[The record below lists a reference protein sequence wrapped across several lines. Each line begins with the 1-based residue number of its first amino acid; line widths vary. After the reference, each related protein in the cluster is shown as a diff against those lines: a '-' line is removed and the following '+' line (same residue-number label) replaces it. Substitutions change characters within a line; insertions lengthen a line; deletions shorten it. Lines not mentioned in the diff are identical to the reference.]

1 MQSRRSQIALL
12 VLLTFV
18 VGSIVA
24 PASHYAFMLFSDA
37 YGVGGHLQHSTEHA
51 SHGSAHDG
59 AHGSAHHSST
69 PIASPHEMPVQAR
82 DAGVDHFYCEYAALF
97 ATFAAT
103 GPLTVFVADVT
114 PVSSTVI
121 ALADLA
127 PAISIPAAF
136 QQRGP
141 PVPV

>member
-51 SHGSAHDG
+51 SHDS

-69 PIASPHEMPVQAR
+69 QRASPHEMPVQAR

-127 PAISIPAAF
+127 PAMSIPAAF

-141 PVPV
+141 PVPVQHA